1 MKNLLLSV
9 SVAALIVPM
18 AAHAA
23 QDSEVKMDQSESTGV
38 LEQDTVTG
46 DKAMDIDQSSHEGT
60 LYLQSTDV
68 SAKHLLGEGII
79 GTDGDRVA
87 RVDDIVIGDD
97 GRAKSVVILS
107 GGVLGLGGSKGELA
121 YNSLGLDIREDNEP
135 RVTTSLSE
143 ETVKSIKPYNSDQSD
158 VTLATEM
165 IGSIAAL
172 RDSDEQV
179 RINDVILS
187 PEGEVKHVIVSDGM
201 LGALG
206 WENEYAFNY
215 AQFMVEQGSGG
226 YVLNVE
232 PTVYLKSDKFEYDRS
247 GKKPADRTDGT
258 MVHPHDELQ

>member
-23 QDSEVKMDQSESTGV
+23 SDSEVKMEQSDSTGV
-38 LEQDTVTG
+38 LEQNTVTG
-46 DKAMDIDQSSHEGT
+46 DQAMDIDQESHKGT
-60 LYLQSTDV
+60 LYLQPTDV
-68 SAKHLLGEGII
+68 SAKHLLGEGIT
-79 GTDGDRVA
+79 GTNGDRIA

-97 GRAKSVVILS
+97 GQARSVVILS

-121 YNSLGLDIREDNEP
+121 YNTLDLDIREDHDP

-143 ETVKSIKPYNSDQSD
+143 ETVKSIKPYNSDQSEA
-158 VTLATEM
+158 TLATEM
-165 IGSIAAL
+165 IGATATL
-172 RDSDEQV
+172 KDSDEQV

-187 PEGEVKHVIVSDGM
+187 PEGDVKHVVVSDGM

-206 WENEYAFNY
+206 WEDEYAFNY
-215 AQFMVEQGSGG
+215 AQFMIEQGSGG

-232 PTVYLKSDKFEYDRS
+232 PSAYLTSDKFEYDRS
-247 GKKPADRTDGT
+247 GAKPADPSDGT
-258 MVHPHDELQ
+258 MVHPHDEL